1 MVTLVYLFKMH
12 CDLHSFILKDTT
24 VINSFILG
32 HDSHNIHSSDF
43 ILRHPLYFDNDLGC
57 IGQGRVEPMMLRM
70 VRGGHLQTS
79 GGCLWKSRMRW
90 AFGVADVA
98 LGLALLAPR
107 VVAVIRL

>member
-1 MVTLVYLFKMH
+1 MRAKFHGRGHWSKTVVTLVYLFKMH

-57 IGQGRVEPMMLRM
+57 IGQGRVEPTMLRM
-70 VRGGHLQTS
+70 VRGGHLQTTKI
-79 GGCLWKSRMRW
+79 LP
-90 AFGVADVA
+90 
-98 LGLALLAPR
+98 LN
-107 VVAVIRL
+107 I